1 MPRRQGFPLLLSFCG
16 FAPLADLT
24 DWHGLSHLA
33 SKRLSGSLL
42 FFHDS
47 VSR

>member
-16 FAPLADLT
+16 FEPLANLT

-33 SKRLSGSLL
+33 SERLSGSLL
-42 FFHDS
+42 FLHDS